1 MRLVIVTG
9 LSGAG
14 KSHALRIME
23 DLGFFC
29 VDNLPPLLIGT
40 LVGLCRK
47 EGMERVAI
55 GADIRGGRFFG
66 DINRALVDLKD
77 YGIDYELLFLDAAD
91 EVLIKRYK
99 ESRRSHPLAALGSLS
114 EAIAEERRE
123 LSRLREEANLL
134 IDTSQILPKQLRE
147 RLNDVYAEGSAAGFH
162 VSIVTFG
169 YKRGIPAEADFVY
182 DVRFIPNPFY
192 VENLRN
198 KTGQDR
204 PVRDFV
210 MAFEGSQPFAE
221 SVAAQLVAVIPLYRK
236 EARNELVVAIGCTG
250 GQHRSVAMA
259 EVLQEML
266 LKAGYN
272 ATVSHRDM
280 ARERDSR

>member
-23 DLGFFC
+23 DLDFFC

-66 DINRALVDLKD
+66 DINRSLADLKD
-77 YGIDYELLFLDAAD
+77 YGIEYELLYLDATD
-91 EVLIKRYK
+91 ETLIKRYK
-99 ESRRSHPLAALGSLS
+99 ETRRNHPLAVMGSLS
-114 EAIAEERRE
+114 DAIAEERRE
-123 LSRLREEANLL
+123 LSALRDSANLL
-134 IDTSQILPKQLRE
+134 IDTSQLLPKQLRE
-147 RLNDVYAEGSAAGFH
+147 RLNAVFAEGSAAGFR
-162 VSIVTFG
+162 VSLVTFG
-169 YKRGIPAEADFVY
+169 FKRGIPPEADFVY

-192 VENLRN
+192 VEGLRD
-198 KTGQDR
+198 KTGQDKE
-204 PVRDFV
+204 VRDFV
-210 MAFEGSQPFAE
+210 MTFEGAQVFCD
-221 SVAAQLVAVIPLYRK
+221 SVVTQLLAVIPMYRK
-236 EARNELVVAIGCTG
+236 EARNELVVAVGCTG

-259 EVLQEML
+259 ECFQEKL
-266 LKAGYN
+266 LKAGYT
-272 ATVSHRDM
+272 ATISHRDM
-280 ARERDSR
+280 NREKESR